1 MSELPIPPAADTVNT
16 FGVLVLGMHRS
27 GTSGLAHAFDAAG
40 FNAGARVVGASG
52 GNEQGHWE
60 DQFAVD
66 LHEQL
71 FRQFG
76 ARWDV
81 PFSLPIDWQS
91 SPAAREAVTRI
102 RGYLRLDRAKHPQ
115 WILKDPRLCLFA
127 SLWTEALAAEQMP
140 FAVVI
145 AIRHPAEVARSLHKR
160 DGLSEE
166 RAQALWLDYCGSAV
180 SACRGHLP
188 LVVDYDRLLAD
199 PAGALRR
206 IKDHLPAGVGGALV
220 SAQVAAVL
228 QPERRHHQVV
238 GQSELP
244 MLVSHLWQQ
253 MRKASC
259 EAAAPLQDLSLGLC
273 TEAAWLQLLSQQ
285 SRDQLQGEH
294 QLWLRVGRAEAT
306 IAAWASQETCF
317 PDAFSRIDLAI
328 NASHQSAM
336 RVFSDDISRM
346 QSALQESNAALAVA
360 QSQNAMAAMLAPQVE
375 ELRRLQEAH
384 HSAQFAVISE
394 QVASTQ
400 AALALLTNELA
411 SARRE
416 LHEQQGRAQSLVSS
430 LESGMREQRDRA
442 DRVVA
447 SLESE
452 VHQLRGRAE
461 HLVSSLE
468 EARRE
473 SAILTFH
480 NERLAE
486 TARQFDQLISS
497 RSWRW
502 TRPLRALGRLL
513 SGRWSAADSGK
524 LHAAL
529 GEKGLDTLAVSEPS
543 FTPLPALQVAHPD
556 LPDVFVWAVIDWHFR
571 FQRPQHLAAAL
582 AKKGHR
588 VFYIS
593 NNTVDTAAPGFKAEA
608 LDAEGR
614 LFQVS
619 LHLKG
624 APPIYF
630 GAPSANENTQLR
642 DSLASLLAW
651 TCSLSTVS
659 LVQHPFWT
667 QVAQALPNHRL
678 VYDCMDHHAGFDN
691 TGSAVLEAEAALV
704 RQAELTVVS
713 SAWLADELSPRA
725 RSLAVVRN
733 AGEYAFFSEPPKVVR
748 VDSKGRRIIGYYGA
762 IAEWFDLEMIRA
774 VATRFPQHSVRLVG
788 ADTVGASS
796 ALADLVNVEFVGEV
810 PYRELPQWLHAFDV
824 CLLPFKVIPL
834 TLATNP
840 VKVYEYLAAAK
851 PVVAVDL
858 PEMQQ
863 FGDLVSVASSKDSF
877 VAAVEA
883 ALQEST
889 ADPRRSERQVF
900 ASNQTWEHRAEALD
914 KALDALVEPK
924 VSVVV
929 LTYNNLAFTEACLF
943 AIEAY
948 SDYTNLEVIV
958 VDNASA
964 DGSRE
969 WLAGWAA
976 EASKAGHCRRLILN
990 DANLGFAA
998 GNNVGLAAATGDVLV
1013 MLNNDTYVTPGWVRG
1028 LVAHL
1033 RMDEGLGLVGPV
1045 TNNIGN
1051 EAKISIAYDDMV
1063 EMIREAG
1070 RYTRAHC
1077 GQRLP
1082 LKTAAFF
1089 CVAMRRQ
1096 VFERIGFLDE
1106 TFGVGF
1112 FEDDDYCRR
1121 VEAAGWSIAVAE
1133 DVFVHHHLSASFD
1146 ALKAETKRALF
1157 ERNKAIYEA
1166 KWGTWEPHGYR

>member
-1 MSELPIPPAADTVNT
+1 
-16 FGVLVLGMHRS
+16 MHRS
-27 GTSGLAHAFDAAG
+27 GTSGLAHAFHAAG
-40 FNAGARVVGASG
+40 FNAGARVVGGSG

-71 FRQFG
+71 LREFG

-81 PFSLPIDWQS
+81 PFSLPIDWQQ
-91 SPAAREAVTRI
+91 SPPARDAVTRI

-127 SLWTEALAAEQMP
+127 PLWTEALATEQMP

-166 RAQALWLDYCGSAV
+166 RAQALWLDYCASSV
-180 SACRGHLP
+180 TACQGHLP

-199 PAGALRR
+199 PAGALER

-220 SAQVAAVL
+220 SDQVAAVL

-244 MLVSHLWQQ
+244 MLVSRLWQQ
-253 MRKASC
+253 LRKASN
-259 EAAAPLQDLSLGLC
+259 EAATPLQDLALGLG

-294 QLWLRVGRAEAT
+294 QLWLRVGRAEAA
-306 IAAWASQETCF
+306 IAAWASQETCL

-346 QSALQESNAALAVA
+346 QAALQESNAALLVA
-360 QSQNAMAAMLAPQVE
+360 QTQNTMAAMLSPQVE

-384 HSAQFAVISE
+384 HAAHFAIVSD

-400 AALALLTNELA
+400 AALAALTEELA
-411 SARRE
+411 SVKVEAREQRE
-416 LHEQQGRAQSLVSS
+416 GAQRVVSS
-430 LESGMREQRDRA
+430 LESEARELRDR
-442 DRVVA
+442 
-447 SLESE
+447 SE
-452 VHQLRGRAE
+452 R
-461 HLVSSLE
+461 LVSSLE
-468 EARRE
+468 ETRRE
-473 SAILTFH
+473 NAILAFH

-486 TARQFDQLISS
+486 AARQFDQVISS

-513 SGRWSAADSGK
+513 SGRWSAADSEK
-524 LHAAL
+524 IRAAL
-529 GEKGLDTLAVSEPS
+529 GEQGRDARSAS
-543 FTPLPALQVAHPD
+543 ASASAPLPTLQPAHVA

-593 NNTVDTAAPGFKAEA
+593 NNTVDSAVPGFKAEA
-608 LDAEGR
+608 LSADGR

-630 GAPSANENTQLR
+630 GMPSADENSQLR

-667 QVAQALPNHRL
+667 VVAQALPSHRL

-725 RSLAVVRN
+725 RSLAIVRN
-733 AGEYAFFSEPPKVVR
+733 AGEYAFFSERPKIVLG
-748 VDSKGRRIIGYYGA
+748 DSKGRRIIGYYGA
-762 IAEWFDLEMIRA
+762 IAEWFDLALIRA
-774 VATRFPQHSVRLVG
+774 VAVKFPQHLVRLVG

-796 ALADLVNVEFVGEV
+796 ALADLVNVEFIGEV
-810 PYRELPQWLHAFDV
+810 PYKELPQWLHAFDV
-824 CLLPFKVIPL
+824 CLLPFKVLPL

-863 FGDLVSVASSKDSF
+863 FGALVSVASSADSF
-877 VAAVEA
+877 VAAVAA
-883 ALQEST
+883 ALEENIS
-889 ADPRRSERQVF
+889 DPRRAERQVF

-914 KALDALVEPK
+914 QALDALVETK

-943 AIEAY
+943 SIEAY

-969 WLAGWAA
+969 WLARWAA
-976 EASKAGHCRRLILN
+976 EPSKAGHRRRLILN
-990 DANLGFAA
+990 DANLGFSA
-998 GNNVGLAAATGDVLV
+998 GNNVGLAAASGEVLV
-1013 MLNNDTYVTPGWVRG
+1013 LLNNDTYVTPGWVRG
-1028 LVAHL
+1028 LTAHL
-1033 RMDEGLGLVGPV
+1033 SMDEGLGLVGPV

-1063 EMIREAG
+1063 EMIRESG

-1077 GQRLP
+1077 GQRLR

-1089 CVAMRRQ
+1089 CVAMRRE
-1096 VFERIGFLDE
+1096 VFERVGFLDE
-1106 TFGVGF
+1106 AFGVGF

-1121 VEAAGWSIAVAE
+1121 VEAEGLRIAAAE

-1157 ERNKAIYEA
+1157 EKNKAIYEA
-1166 KWGTWEPHGYR
+1166 KWGVWEPHGYR

>member
-1 MSELPIPPAADTVNT
+1 MSELPIPLAADTVNT

-27 GTSGLAHAFDAAG
+27 GTSGLAHAFHAAG
-40 FNAGARVVGASG
+40 FNAGARVVGGSG

-66 LHEQL
+66 LHERL
-71 FRQFG
+71 LRDFG

-81 PFSLPIDWQS
+81 PFSLPTDWQQ
-91 SPAAREAVTRI
+91 SPAARDAVTRI

-127 SLWTEALAAEQMP
+127 PLWIEALATEQMP

-166 RAQALWLDYCGSAV
+166 RAQALWLDYCGCAV
-180 SACRGHLP
+180 TACQGHSP
-188 LVVDYDRLLAD
+188 LVVDYDRLLTD
-199 PAGALRR
+199 PASALQR
-206 IKDHLPAGVGGALV
+206 IKDHLPAEVGGALV
-220 SAQVAAVL
+220 SDQVAAVL

-238 GQSELP
+238 GPSELP
-244 MLVSHLWQQ
+244 VLVSRLWQQ
-253 MRKASC
+253 LRKASC
-259 EAAAPLQDLSLGLC
+259 EVAPPSQDLAFGLG
-273 TEAAWLQLLSQQ
+273 TEAAWLQLLSRQ
-285 SRDQLQGEH
+285 SRDQLQREH
-294 QLWLRVGRAEAT
+294 QLWLRVGRAEAA

-317 PDAFSRIDLAI
+317 PDALSRIDLAI
-328 NASHQSAM
+328 NANHQSAM
-336 RVFSDDISRM
+336 RVFSDDIARM
-346 QSALQESNAALAVA
+346 QAALQENNAALLVA
-360 QSQNAMAAMLAPQVE
+360 QAQNTMAAMLSPQVD

-384 HSAQFAVISE
+384 HAAHFAIVSDQI
-394 QVASTQ
+394 ASTQ
-400 AALALLTNELA
+400 SALAALSGELA
-411 SARRE
+411 SV
-416 LHEQQGRAQSLVSS
+416 RADA
-430 LESGMREQRDRA
+430 REQRDCAAR
-442 DRVVA
+442 
-447 SLESE
+447 
-452 VHQLRGRAE
+452 
-461 HLVSSLE
+461 LVSSLE

-473 SAILTFH
+473 NAVLTFH

-486 TARQFDQLISS
+486 TARQFDQIISS

-513 SGRWSAADSGK
+513 SGHWSAADSGK
-524 LHAAL
+524 MRAAL
-529 GEKGLDTLAVSEPS
+529 GEKGRDVRSAPASASTS
-543 FTPLPALQVAHPD
+543 LPALQAAQPD

-593 NNTVDTAAPGFKAEA
+593 NNTVDSAEPGFQVEA
-608 LDAEGR
+608 LDSEGR
-614 LFQVS
+614 LFQAS

-630 GAPSANENTQLR
+630 GAPSENENTQLR

-651 TCSLSTVS
+651 TCSLSAIS

-667 QVAQALPNHRL
+667 EVAQALPNHRL

-713 SAWLADELSPRA
+713 SAWLAEELSPRA

-733 AGEYAFFSEPPKVVR
+733 AGEYAFFSERPKTLR
-748 VDSKGRRIIGYYGA
+748 GDSQGRRIIGYYGA
-762 IAEWFDLEMIRA
+762 IAEWFDLELIRA
-774 VATRFPQHSVRLVG
+774 VATRFPQHLVRLVG

-796 ALADLVNVEFVGEV
+796 ALAGLVNVEFIGEV
-810 PYRELPQWLHAFDV
+810 PYKELPQWLYAFDV
-824 CLLPFKVIPL
+824 CLLPFKVLPL

-863 FGDLVSVASSKDSF
+863 FGALVSVASSADSF
-877 VAAVEA
+877 VEAVAA
-883 ALQEST
+883 ALEENS
-889 ADPRRSERQVF
+889 ADPRRAERQAF

-914 KALDALVEPK
+914 QALDALVEPK

-943 AIEAY
+943 SIEAY

-969 WLAGWAA
+969 WLARWAA
-976 EASKAGHCRRLILN
+976 EPSKVGHCRRLILN
-990 DANLGFAA
+990 DANLGFSA

-1028 LVAHL
+1028 LTAHL

-1051 EAKISIAYDDMV
+1051 EAKIAIAYDDMV
-1063 EMIREAG
+1063 EMIRESG
-1070 RYTRAHC
+1070 RYTRSHC
-1077 GQRLP
+1077 GQRLL

-1089 CVAMRRQ
+1089 CVAMRRE
-1096 VFERIGFLDE
+1096 VFERVGFLDE
-1106 TFGVGF
+1106 AFGVGF

-1121 VEAAGWSIAVAE
+1121 VEAEGLGIAAAE

-1157 ERNKAIYEA
+1157 EKNKAIYEA
-1166 KWGTWEPHGYR
+1166 KWGAWEPHGYR